1 MRKPRFYELPSNA
14 SEPAVGSKTLAS
26 SIRWQW
32 IVPLLALF
40 LFALT
45 GIQHYLS
52 GGESVYDGDVM
63 FYSTPNIV
71 RVWDL
76 WLFALGFALAMTAR
90 LVRNRKRPLLAVC
103 VVCAVA
109 FCAFTYWGRADYGG
123 HFEARNGEYSGEIPS
138 KLMVD
143 RTFLPIILAHILLA
157 VMLKQSFSNSSETFS
172 FQFSTVDLAIL
183 VALIGVV
190 SGLLRW
196 IWL

>member
-1 MRKPRFYELPSNA
+1 MRKPRFYDPPS
-14 SEPAVGSKTLAS
+14 SDSCPSDESKSLVS

-45 GIQHYLS
+45 GIQLYLS
-52 GGESVYDGDVM
+52 GGKAAYDGDEM
-63 FYSTPNIV
+63 FYSTSNIV

-76 WLFALGFALAMTAR
+76 CLFALGFALATAVR
-90 LVRNRKRPLLAVC
+90 FVRNKRRPLLAVS
-103 VVCAVA
+103 VVFAVA

-123 HFEARNGEYSGEIPS
+123 HFEARDGEFPGDIPS

-143 RTFLPIILAHILLA
+143 RTFLPIILANILLA
-157 VMLKQSFSNSSETFS
+157 VMLKQSFSSSSETFS